1 MVKQKPTETDIFT
14 ANEMSL
20 QLPESLHEEL
30 LRSHPAWEALC
41 EQLPSPI
48 RSLLIRIL
56 RRCVKFGGDAHGCRV
71 IIYGMLDPYKRK
83 NPEAVE
89 GINDEVIDALI
100 LDVNP
105 EPRAPASEQQGYNPK
120 HTCWISWKDSIKSS
134 KQLDESVKV
143 DLLELL
149 ARMYQRCCSVP
160 NTLSYNDLREVF
172 ITGEIVC
179 AQQGSSL
186 MAQFVNVLHDL
197 EKDFNVSILA
207 SNLG

>member
-1 MVKQKPTETDIFT
+1 MYSQQPP
-14 ANEMSL
+14 
-20 QLPESLHEEL
+20 LPEEL
-30 LRSHPAWEALC
+30 LHQHPAWEALYQ
-41 EQLPSPI
+41 QLHGSPTI

-83 NPEAVE
+83 PQYIEAVE
-89 GINDEVIDALI
+89 GITDEVIDALI

-143 DLLELL
+143 DLLEHVVAQCPTHSLT
-149 ARMYQRCCSVP
+149 STSEKP
-160 NTLSYNDLREVF
+160 LS
-172 ITGEIVC
+172 
-179 AQQGSSL
+179 
-186 MAQFVNVLHDL
+186 L
-197 EKDFNVSILA
+197 ER
-207 SNLG
+207 

>member
-1 MVKQKPTETDIFT
+1 MYSQQPP
-14 ANEMSL
+14 
-20 QLPESLHEEL
+20 LPEEL
-30 LRSHPAWEALC
+30 LQQHPAWEALC
-41 EQLPSPI
+41 QQLHGSPAI

-83 NPEAVE
+83 PQYIEAVE
-89 GINDEVIDALI
+89 GITDEVIDALI

-120 HTCWISWKDSIKSS
+120 HMLWIDWKDSIKSS

-160 NTLSYNDLREVF
+160 NTLTYIDLRETF

-179 AQQGSSL
+179 AQQGSSHHS
-186 MAQFVNVLHDL
+186 QFMSVLSDL
-197 EKDFNVSILA
+197 QKDFCVSTLA
-207 SNLG
+207 FDFSQDHVVKQKR

>member
-1 MVKQKPTETDIFT
+1 MF
-14 ANEMSL
+14 S
-20 QLPESLHEEL
+20 LPESLPEEL
-30 LRSHPAWEALC
+30 LRSHPAWEALYQ
-41 EQLPSPI
+41 QLHGSPAI

-83 NPEAVE
+83 NPEVVE
-89 GINDEVIDALI
+89 GITDEVIDALI

-134 KQLDESVKV
+134 RQLDESVKV

-160 NTLSYNDLREVF
+160 NTLSYNDLRQTF

-179 AQQGSSL
+179 AQQGSSHSS
-186 MAQFVNVLHDL
+186 QFIHVLSDL
-197 EKDFNVSILA
+197 RKDFCVSTLA
-207 SNLG
+207 FDFSQDYVLKKKHNLV